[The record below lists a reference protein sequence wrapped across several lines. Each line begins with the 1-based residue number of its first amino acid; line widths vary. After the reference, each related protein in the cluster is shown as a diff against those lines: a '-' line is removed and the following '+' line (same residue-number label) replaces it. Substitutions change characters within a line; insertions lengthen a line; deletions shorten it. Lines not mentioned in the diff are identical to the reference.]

1 MTVATT
7 TVRAHNRALPGEA
20 GSDYKPTSV
29 REHTRVIWMQDGKK
43 RTTSLP
49 AGTDPVLFERAIRGG
64 MVLRGKRW
72 AWKGSYGR
80 NNMYS
85 ANVDFKGVQDCIT
98 FMQKRNLLVDYI

>member
-29 REHTRVIWMQDGKK
+29 REHTRVIWVQDGKK

-49 AGTDPVLFERAIRGG
+49 PGTDPVLFERAIRGG
-64 MVLRGKRW
+64 MVLLGKRW
-72 AWKGSYGR
+72 AWKGSYGL

-85 ANVDFKGVQDCIT
+85 ADVKFKGVQDCIT
-98 FMQKRNLLVDYI
+98 YMQKRNLLVEYL